1 MKLGE
6 KLQQLRKKS
15 GLSQEQ
21 LAAQLTV
28 SRQAVSKWE
37 LDETMPDTENVVQL
51 SRIFGVSCD
60 YLLRDE
66 VDEQGAAQP
75 ADPGEGG
82 ASTAPGD
89 RHSPRDVI
97 RLRRTTVP
105 AAFGYPANDRS
116 GGASAAPGETHLTEQ
131 GWTHNAFALSLG
143 VCAIGLV
150 VAFMSR
156 INGHTLRPLVIGFAI
171 QVLGLALFE
180 LATPRMG
187 SGRNI
192 ARLNFYR
199 IACWLVLPVPQILI
213 FGWIFDD
220 LLSVHISPIVALLYY
235 YAAYLLAGAFV
246 MVILT
251 VLRRRMAD
259 KT

>member
-66 VDEQGAAQP
+66 VDEQGAARP
-75 ADPGEGG
+75 ADPGEG
-82 ASTAPGD
+82 D
-89 RHSPRDVI
+89 
-97 RLRRTTVP
+97 
-105 AAFGYPANDRS
+105 
-116 GGASAAPGETHLTEQ
+116 ASAAHASAAHLDQQ

-180 LATPRMG
+180 LAAPRMG

-199 IACWLVLPVPQILI
+199 IACWLVIPVPQFLI

-220 LLSVHISPIVALLYY
+220 LLGVHVSPIVALLYY

-246 MVILT
+246 TVILT

>member
-6 KLQQLRKKS
+6 KLQQLRQQS

-21 LAAQLTV
+21 LAAQITV

-37 LDETMPDTENVVQL
+37 LDETMPDTDNIIQL

-60 YLLRDE
+60 YLLREE
-66 VDEQGAAQP
+66 VDEPGVFP
-75 ADPGEGG
+75 AP
-82 ASTAPGD
+82 APGD
-89 RHSPRDVI
+89 
-97 RLRRTTVP
+97 T
-105 AAFGYPANDRS
+105 S
-116 GGASAAPGETHLTEQ
+116 GGASAAPGDTSGGASAAHLDVQ
-131 GWTHNAFALSLG
+131 GWTHNAFVLSLAL
-143 VCAIGLV
+143 CAIGLV

-199 IACWLVLPVPQILI
+199 IACWLVIPVPQFLI

-220 LLSVHISPIVALLYY
+220 LLSVHVSPIVALLYY
-235 YAAYLLAGAFV
+235 YAAYLLAGVFV
-246 MVILT
+246 TLILT
-251 VLRRRMAD
+251 ILRRRINGE
-259 KT
+259 K

>member
-37 LDETMPDTENVVQL
+37 LDETMPDTDNVIQL
-51 SRIFGVSCD
+51 SRLFGVSCD
-60 YLLRDE
+60 YLLRE
-66 VDEQGAAQP
+66 EMEEPGAPSA
-75 ADPGEGG
+75 
-82 ASTAPGD
+82 
-89 RHSPRDVI
+89 
-97 RLRRTTVP
+97 
-105 AAFGYPANDRS
+105 
-116 GGASAAPGETHLTEQ
+116 AAPGETHLDEK
-131 GWTHNAFALSLG
+131 GWTHNAFAMSLG

-150 VAFMSR
+150 AAFMFYR
-156 INGHTLRPLVIGFAI
+156 FNGHTVRPLAIGFLI
-171 QVLGLALFE
+171 QVLGVMMFE

-187 SGRNI
+187 DGRNI

-199 IACWLVLPVPQILI
+199 IACWLVLPVPEILI

-220 LLSVHISPIVALLYY
+220 LLGADVLPIVALLYY
-235 YAAYLLAGAFV
+235 HATYLLAGAFV
-246 MVILT
+246 TVLLT
-251 VLRRRMAD
+251 FLRRRMTAG
-259 KT
+259 K